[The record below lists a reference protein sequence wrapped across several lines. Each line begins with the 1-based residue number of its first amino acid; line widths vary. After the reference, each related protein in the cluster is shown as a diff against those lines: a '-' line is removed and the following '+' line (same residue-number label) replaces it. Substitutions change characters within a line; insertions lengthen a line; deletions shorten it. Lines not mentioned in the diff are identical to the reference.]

1 MKIIIDMNL
10 SPSWAGFL
18 QSAGIE
24 SAHWS
29 DIGAPDALDSTIMEH
44 ARLEGFV
51 ILTHDLDFGAILA
64 ATSGNAP
71 SVVQIRA
78 GDLSIKAIGDHI
90 MKALR
95 QTSDALASGAL
106 VTVDTKKFRLTL
118 LPLGRRDHEI
128 DLVKPA

>member
-18 QSAGIE
+18 QGEGFHA
-24 SAHWS
+24 AHWS
-29 DIGAPDALDSTIMEH
+29 DIGASDALDSTIMEH
-44 ARLEGFV
+44 ACLEGFV

-64 ATSGNAP
+64 ATGGNAP

-78 GDLSIKAIGDHI
+78 GDLSINAIGDHI

-95 QTSDALASGAL
+95 QTSDALASGSL
-106 VTVDTKKFRLTL
+106 VTVDAKKFRLTL
-118 LPLGRRDHEI
+118 LPLGKRDHET
-128 DLVKPA
+128 DRAKPT